1 MTWRDFSIY
10 VTAWE
15 RTEINEWARAR
26 LMAHTTFSTVADNK
40 NWKRADIW
48 MPLPIDEKPI
58 AARPMTKEEI
68 ERLTT
73 LLTAPQ
79 KGKA

>member
-15 RTEINEWARAR
+15 RNEISDWARTR
-26 LMAHTTFSTVADNK
+26 KIAHMIYSTVAEK
-40 NWKRADIW
+40 GWKPENVW
-48 MPLPIDEKPI
+48 WPLPIDEKPEPP
-58 AARPMTKEEI
+58 RLMTQEEI

>member
-1 MTWRDFSIY
+1 MIY
-10 VTAWE
+10 
-15 RTEINEWARAR
+15 
-26 LMAHTTFSTVADNK
+26 STVAEK
-40 NWKRADIW
+40 GWKPENVW
-48 MPLPIDEKPI
+48 WPLPIDEKPEPP
-58 AARPMTKEEI
+58 RLMTQEEI